1 MKPKKLMVNLL
12 GMTCLFLASCSTHQ
26 NLQVNGQSV
35 GNAASPATSPPVL
48 NLVQYAKPM
57 CGTGGDSQRG
67 IDNNNTFPGA
77 VAPFGMIQWSPD
89 TEEGLNPGGYAD
101 WDKRISGFSLDH
113 ISGAGCGYGEDFQF
127 MPVLGVGAAPP
138 NGSRT
143 VFATSFS
150 HSNEVA
156 RPGYY
161 EVTLDNGIKVE
172 PTTTVRSGFGRFT
185 YPASGEATMTINAG
199 SKVNGSDA
207 AAININPATREV
219 CGWAIGGYFCG
230 CHEVRTIYF
239 YAVFD
244 HPFAACST
252 WSGNVLTKGGT
263 NGTGTA
269 TGAFITFHTSKSR
282 TVLAKVGISYVSV
295 ANARANVKAENP
307 VSAFASKDFDRAVA
321 SGSDT
326 WNSWLNRI
334 QVSGGTTDEL
344 QTFYSMLYHA
354 LLGPSV
360 VSDANGQYFGY
371 DGEVHTTTDG
381 RVQYGVFSG
390 WDIYRSECQLL
401 GMIAPKE
408 AGDMAQS
415 LLVDYQQGG
424 AFPRWGVMTED
435 SGVMMG
441 DPAAPIIADFYTFG
455 ATNFDARAAL
465 AGLVRAATDPSV
477 RAPRTKTNERDALE
491 DYLKLG
497 YVPEHQKGG
506 YGNVS
511 MTLEY
516 ASADFALAQFA
527 RALGDETDYTLLM
540 QHAQNWRNLF
550 NPETGYLQMRRRDG
564 SWSPGFTNNVGRYN
578 GDTAYVEGTAG
589 QYLWMVPFNLKTLAD
604 MMGSQDVAAKRLD
617 AFFTKLNVR
626 AWGDHD
632 PDAWMAWMGNEP
644 CLETPWIYCFFGQP
658 YKAQQTV
665 RRVLT
670 ELYSSSDAGY
680 PGNDDVGEMSSWYLF
695 SALGMYPE
703 LPGSDVLVLNSPLFP
718 KAVLHLQ
725 NGDVTIIGNGA
736 GKDAPYV
743 QNLKVNGQTW
753 NKPWI
758 RYSDISRG
766 GTLIYDLSSTA
777 NPNWGSSPA
786 DAPPSYTDG
795 M

>member
-1 MKPKKLMVNLL
+1 MKLKNLTVNLL
-12 GMTCLFLASCSTHQ
+12 GMMCLFLTSCSTRPH
-26 NLQVNGQSV
+26 LQAGGQSAGKV
-35 GNAASPATSPPVL
+35 APSAPPPSAL
-48 NLVQYAKPM
+48 NLVQSAKPM
-57 CGTGGDSQRG
+57 CGTTGDA
-67 IDNNNTFPGA
+67 NTFPGA

-89 TEEGLNPGGYAD
+89 TEAGMRPGGYSGRD
-101 WDKRISGFSLDH
+101 SRISGFSLDH
-113 ISGAGCGYGEDFQF
+113 ISGAGCNYGEDFQF
-127 MPVLGVGAAPP
+127 MPILDAEPTTP

-143 VFATSFS
+143 AFAASFS
-150 HSNEVA
+150 HTNEIA
-156 RPGYY
+156 KPGYY
-161 EVTLDNGIKVE
+161 GVTLDNGIKAE
-172 PTTTVRSGFGRFT
+172 LTTTVRSGFGRFT
-185 YPASGEATMTINAG
+185 YPSGKTAMMAVNAG
-199 SKVNGSDA
+199 SDVNGPNAS
-207 AAININPATREV
+207 AININPADREIS
-219 CGWAIGGYFCG
+219 GWSIGGYFCTEYNARARSG
-230 CHEVRTIYF
+230 DVRTIYF

-252 WSGNVLTKGGT
+252 WSDNALTKGGT

-269 TGAFITFHTSKSR
+269 SGAFVTFDTSKGS

-295 ANARANVKAENP
+295 ANAKANVEAENP
-307 VSAFASKDFDRAVA
+307 VSAFSPKDFDKAVTSA
-321 SGSDT
+321 SDT

-354 LLGPSV
+354 LIGPCV
-360 VSDANGQYFGY
+360 VSDVNGQYLGY
-371 DGEVHTTTDG
+371 DGQVHTTTDG
-381 RVQYGVFSG
+381 RAQYGVFSG

-401 GMIAPKE
+401 GMIGPKE

-415 LLVDYQQGG
+415 LLADYQQGG

-455 ATNFDARAAL
+455 ATNFDAQTAL
-465 AGLVRAATDPSV
+465 AGLVRAATEPSV
-477 RAPRTKTNERDALE
+477 RAPRTETNERDALE

-527 RALGDETDYTLLM
+527 KALGDETDYTRLM
-540 QHAQNWRNLF
+540 QHAQNWRHLF
-550 NPETGYLQMRRRDG
+550 NPDTRYLQMRRRDG
-564 SWSPGFTNNVGRYN
+564 SWAPGFTNNVGRYN

-604 MMGSQDVAAKRLD
+604 MMGGPDVAAKRLD
-617 AFFTKLNVR
+617 AFFTKLNV
-626 AWGDHD
+626 GDSG
-632 PDAWMAWMGNEP
+632 PNAWMAWVGNEP
-644 CLETPWIYCFFGQP
+644 CLETPWIYCFLGQP

-665 RRVLT
+665 RRIMN
-670 ELYSSSDAGY
+670 ELYSATDVAY
-680 PGNDDVGEMSSWYLF
+680 PGNDDVGEMSSWYVF

-703 LPGSDVLVLNSPLFP
+703 LPGSDVLVLDSPLFP

-725 NGDVTIIGNGA
+725 KGDVTIIGKGA
-736 GKDAPYV
+736 GKNAPYV
-743 QNLKVNGQTW
+743 QDLKVNDRTW
-753 NKPWI
+753 TKPWI

-766 GTLIYDLSSTA
+766 GTLVYDLGPTA
-777 NPNWGSSPA
+777 NTHWGSKPA
-786 DAPPSYTDG
+786 HAPPSYTDG